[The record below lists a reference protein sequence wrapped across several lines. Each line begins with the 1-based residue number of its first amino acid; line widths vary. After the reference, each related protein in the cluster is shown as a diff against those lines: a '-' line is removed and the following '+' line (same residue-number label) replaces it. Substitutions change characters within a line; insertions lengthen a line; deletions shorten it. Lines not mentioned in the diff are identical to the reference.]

1 MSDRDFSIRR
11 SPLFGRTTF
20 RIAFVVTGVLLYCE
34 APRAIGVFAGSGKSI
49 DVTVAVVGSDGKTVT
64 DAKVVL
70 LELGGSAE
78 IDNGELIQPPVS
90 QQKRPDPGGH
100 WHFTTDADEFWI
112 VAVHPSGWA
121 HVKGTRTSA
130 PKTLSLS
137 PWARAE
143 GTYAV
148 ARQPCAD
155 VDLEIEGHT
164 NLEIGKGVAN
174 LTTSNQ
180 QKTDAHGH
188 FVFEHVLPGLRYIGS
203 VRNRKPSE
211 PREMMSTCRMTAHFF
226 AGKTTRI
233 DFGNAGRTVI
243 GRLKAPE
250 GGTQPRWRDARIDV
264 HRDRRGGL
272 GALSFLATVD
282 DRGEFLIDDVP
293 TGKYYLSVPLI
304 SGTLFLMGYAFEVP
318 PISEKLTR
326 RPVDLGMIMLK
337 KLDRPAVPAK
347 ARR

>member
-49 DVTVAVVGSDGKTVT
+49 DVTVAVVGSDGKAVT

-70 LELGGSAE
+70 LELGEWAE
-78 IDNGELIQPPVS
+78 ISNGELVQRRLPLPR
-90 QQKRPDPGGH
+90 KPDKSGH
-100 WHFTTDADEFWI
+100 WHFTTDADEFWL
-112 VAVHPSGWA
+112 VAAHPSGWA
-121 HVKGTRTSA
+121 HVKGTRTSP
-130 PKTLSLS
+130 PKTISLS

-148 ARQPCAD
+148 ARQPCANL
-155 VDLEIEGHT
+155 DLEIEGHT
-164 NLEIGKGVAN
+164 NLEIGNGVAN
-174 LTTSNQ
+174 LTISNQ
-180 QKTDAHGH
+180 QKTDADGRY
-188 FVFEHVLPGLRYIGS
+188 VFERVLPGLRYIRS
-203 VRNRKPSE
+203 VRHRRPSD
-211 PREMMSTCRMTAHFF
+211 PLEMTFTCRMTAEFL

-243 GRLKAPE
+243 GRLQAPE
-250 GGTQPRWRDARIDV
+250 GGPKPQWRETRIDV
-264 HRDRRGGL
+264 HRDRGRGL
-272 GALSFLATVD
+272 GELTFLATVD
-282 DRGEFLIDDVP
+282 DRGEFSIDDVP
-293 TGKYYLSVPLI
+293 TGKYHLSVPLF
-304 SGTLFLMGYAFEVP
+304 GNKLFVMGYAFEVP
-318 PISEKLTR
+318 PISDKLSR